1 MNLLKPFKQ
10 PPKEP
15 SRTSLPKEPSRTS
28 LPKETSRTSQKR
40 TSKPSQKEPPRIS
53 LPKKEPSKNLTS
65 VDEHLETALHLLDEH
80 GVVLLQVLSLGLFGE
95 VLVDAL
101 HVGHDLGDLLVVGG
115 GLDLKADLLEPVC
128 EKGVRVS
135 RVLREEVFW

>member
-28 LPKETSRTSQKR
+28 LPK
-40 TSKPSQKEPPRIS
+40 
-53 LPKKEPSKNLTS
+53 KEPSKNLTS
-65 VDEHLETALHLLDEH
+65 VDEHLEPALHLLDEH
-80 GVVLLQVLSLGLFGE
+80 GVVLLQVLPLGLFGE

-128 EKGVRVS
+128 EKRGGKGVRVS
-135 RVLREEVFW
+135 RVLRAEVFWYCWVLYYNNNKTYP